1 VSRVLAVDPGE
12 VRLGVAVSDP
22 GGTIARPL
30 TVIRH
35 SARARDAQAIADLAL
50 ENAAQSIV
58 IGLALDADGRVGP
71 QARRALRLVE
81 ALREITD
88 LPIETFDETGTTQ
101 AAAGLGSPSTPLD
114 ARAAAVLLQEYLDA
128 RKPT

>member
-1 VSRVLAVDPGE
+1 MSRVLAVDPGE

-22 GGTIARPL
+22 GGSIARPL
-30 TVIRH
+30 SVIRH
-35 SARARDAQAIADLAL
+35 TARAHDAQAILDLAQQHAV
-50 ENAAQSIV
+50 ETIV

-71 QARRALRLVE
+71 QARRALRLVD
-81 ALREITD
+81 ALRQITG

-101 AAAGLGSPSTPLD
+101 AAAELGSPRTPLD